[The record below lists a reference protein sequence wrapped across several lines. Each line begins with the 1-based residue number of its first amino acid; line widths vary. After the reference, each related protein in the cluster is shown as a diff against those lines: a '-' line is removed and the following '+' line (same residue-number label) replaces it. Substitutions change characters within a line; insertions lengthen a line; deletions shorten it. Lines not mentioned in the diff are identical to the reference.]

1 MDKIKGIQPLCNLTL
16 NINGYILRAIESYYT
31 SRTTEELKR
40 NWQFPSDD
48 KPGRFDLFIKKYFE
62 GKKRCYFYGLSHIN
76 TLDENLWTPL
86 KEINRV
92 DTPTHIVKETKIL
105 KFPTTLID
113 VNLTD
118 QILKDYKFIDLT
130 KMEINSKIHGDQQ
143 PISEIE
149 KFVDLKALEKPE
161 VRDKIVG
168 IKVHSKYIGDFRNY
182 PHIKYNNLN
191 VILFDNNPVYEQFI
205 IPGNH
210 TYTIINEK
218 LK

>member
-1 MDKIKGIQPLCNLTL
+1 MDKIRGIQSLCNLTL
-16 NINGYILRAIESYYT
+16 NINGYILRAIESYYASST
-31 SRTTEELKR
+31 SEELQR
-40 NWQFPSDD
+40 NWQFPDTY
-48 KPGRFDLFIKKYFE
+48 RFDPFIKEYFK
-62 GKKRCYFYGLSHIN
+62 GKKRCYFYGLGSIN
-76 TLDENLWTPL
+76 TLDENLWIPL
-86 KEINRV
+86 NEADKV
-92 DTPTHIVKETKIL
+92 DPITHAVKETKIL

-113 VNLTD
+113 VKLTD
-118 QILKDYKFIDLT
+118 QILKDYKFVDLT
-130 KMEINSKIHGDQQ
+130 KMKINSKIYGDQQ
-143 PISEIE
+143 PISEIA

-168 IKVHSKYIGDFRNY
+168 IKVYSKYIGNFSNY

-210 TYTIINEK
+210 TYTIIKDK

>member
-16 NINGYILRAIESYYT
+16 NINGYILRAIESYYPSST
-31 SRTTEELKR
+31 SEELQR
-40 NWQFPSDD
+40 NWQFPDNC
-48 KPGRFDLFIKKYFE
+48 RFDPFIEKYFK

-76 TLDENLWTPL
+76 TLDENLWVVLNEADRIDP
-86 KEINRV
+86 I
-92 DTPTHIVKETKIL
+92 THAVKETKIL
-105 KFPTTLID
+105 KFSTTLID

-130 KMEINSKIHGDQQ
+130 KMEIKSKIYGDQQ

-161 VRDKIVG
+161 IRDKIVG
-168 IKVHSKYIGDFRNY
+168 IKVHSKYIGNLRDY
-182 PHIKYNNLN
+182 LHIQYDNLN
-191 VILFDNNPVYEQFI
+191 IILFDNNPVYEQFI

-210 TYTIINEK
+210 TYRIVNEI
-218 LK
+218 

>member
-16 NINGYILRAIESYYT
+16 NINGNILRAIESYYASST
-31 SRTTEELKR
+31 SEELQR
-40 NWQFPSDD
+40 NWQFPDNY
-48 KPGRFDLFIKKYFE
+48 RFDSFIKKYFK
-62 GKKRCYFYGLSHIN
+62 GKKRCYFYGLGYIN
-76 TLDENLWTPL
+76 NLDENLWIL
-86 KEINRV
+86 LNEANRV
-92 DTPTHIVKETKIL
+92 NTATHIVKETKIL

-130 KMEINSKIHGDQQ
+130 KMKINSNIYGDQQ

-168 IKVHSKYIGDFRNY
+168 IKVHSKYIGNFRDY
-182 PHIKYNNLN
+182 PQIQYDNLN
-191 VILFDNNPVYEQFI
+191 IILFDNNPVSEQFI

-210 TYTIINEK
+210 TYRIVNEK
-218 LK
+218 LR

>member
-1 MDKIKGIQPLCNLTL
+1 MIEKIKGIQPLCNLTSD
-16 NINGYILRAIESYYT
+16 INGYILRAINSDYLSST
-31 SRTTEELKR
+31 SEELQR
-40 NWQFPSDD
+40 NWGFP
-48 KPGRFDLFIKKYFE
+48 KNYRFDPFIKEYFK
-62 GKKRCYFYGLSHIN
+62 GKKRCYFYGLGHIN
-76 TLDENLWTPL
+76 TLDENLWLPL
-86 KEINRV
+86 NEAGRV
-92 DTPTHIVKETKIL
+92 DTATHIVKETKIL

-130 KMEINSKIHGDQQ
+130 KMKINSNIYGDQQ

-168 IKVHSKYIGDFRNY
+168 IKVHSKYIGNFRNY
-182 PHIKYNNLN
+182 PHIEYDNLN

-210 TYTIINEK
+210 TYRIVNEK
-218 LK
+218 LR